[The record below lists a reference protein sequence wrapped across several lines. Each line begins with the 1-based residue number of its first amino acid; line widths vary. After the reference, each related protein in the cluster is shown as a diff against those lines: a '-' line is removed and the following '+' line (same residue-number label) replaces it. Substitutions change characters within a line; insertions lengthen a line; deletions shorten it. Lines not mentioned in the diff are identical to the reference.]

1 MIEVG
6 KYNELEILRSTSVGL
21 YLGDESG
28 EDILLP
34 IKYSPEEFEIGD
46 KLNVF
51 VYRDS
56 EDRKIATNLTPK
68 IQMHEFALLE
78 VKEMTQLGAFLDWG
92 LEKDLMVPFSEQK
105 VNMQTGRWYV
115 VYLDLD
121 EKTDRLYG
129 SAKLD
134 KFLEKENITVKEGDE
149 VDLVVY
155 HHSELGYSAI
165 VNNLHNGLI
174 YDNEVFQ
181 RLHVGQKLKGFV
193 KLVRPDNKLD
203 ISLQPIGYEK
213 AKELNTDMILR
224 LLKEDQGFLPF
235 GDKSTPDE
243 IYATF
248 GISKKAFKKAIG
260 ALYRE
265 KQIVI
270 EEEGIRLLDKDPSA

>member
-1 MIEVG
+1 
-6 KYNELEILRSTSVGL
+6 
-21 YLGDESG
+21 
-28 EDILLP
+28 
-34 IKYSPEEFEIGD
+34 
-46 KLNVF
+46 
-51 VYRDS
+51 
-56 EDRKIATNLTPK
+56 
-68 IQMHEFALLE
+68 MHEFALLE

-213 AKELNTDMILR
+213 AKEVNTDMILR

>member
-213 AKELNTDMILR
+213 AKEVNTDMILR

>member
-213 AKELNTDMILR
+213 AKEVNTDMILR

-270 EEEGIRLLDKDPSA
+270 EEEGIRLLDTDASA

>member
-34 IKYSPEEFEIGD
+34 IKYSPEKFEIGD

-78 VKEMTQLGAFLDWG
+78 VREMTQLGAFLDWG

-213 AKELNTDMILR
+213 AKEVNTDMILR